1 MFEYATLRELLM
13 PIHGVI
19 GLVAILS
26 GVVALSLPKR
36 PSGHPWA
43 GRLFMLS
50 MGLAIAV
57 AAPVVFVGGNLFLM
71 GVGLLVIYHGLV
83 AWRLARLQPPKR
95 RPGPLDRALHPG
107 FAGAFLLFGGY
118 GAWALLEGQGMGV
131 VALVLSTISLG
142 SVWHFRR
149 FMNLDVFEADAWVG
163 EHIRGVAAAF
173 IASLTAFAAA
183 TGPRL
188 APGIPAVVLWLGPT
202 VLLTPLFIWFGRQQE
217 QPGSAADRP

>member
-1 MFEYATLRELLM
+1 MFEYTTLRAQLM

-19 GLVAILS
+19 GLVAIIA

-57 AAPVVFVGGNLFLM
+57 AAPVVVVGGNLFLM
-71 GVGLLVIYHGLV
+71 GVGLLVLYHGVV
-83 AWRLARLQPPKR
+83 AWRLARLQPPKT
-95 RPGPLDRALHPG
+95 RPGPIDRALHPG
-107 FAGAFLLFGGY
+107 FGLAFLVFGGY
-118 GAWALLEGQGMGV
+118 GAWVLIHGHGMGV
-131 VALVLSTISLG
+131 VAIVLSTISLV
-142 SVWHFRR
+142 SVWQFHR
-149 FMNLDVFEADAWVG
+149 FMGQDSFEPDAWVG
-163 EHIRGVAAAF
+163 QHIRGVATTF

-188 APGIPAVVLWLGPT
+188 APAIPELLLWLGPT
-202 VLLTPLFIWFGRQQE
+202 LLFTPLFIWFGRRVE
-217 QPGSAADRP
+217 PAS